1 MSEITAVELGKRIK
15 QERLRKGLTLK
26 EIEAK
31 VGISATHVSEIERG
45 RTSPTVGALSKIA
58 TALDTKMS
66 LLVDLRIPPA
76 VAHTTPKDRAP
87 FQLKVGNVSVEPL
100 FPFQAGPE
108 VSLFLLQVP
117 VGEKDAEF
125 LKAAAGEVFLTS
137 MKGILEVSLGGERF
151 ILKEGDSLHFVVK
164 KDQHIE
170 NIGESVA
177 RLFVAVSPRMA
188 I

>member
-58 TALDTKMS
+58 AALDTKMS
-66 LLVDLRIPPA
+66 LLVDLRVPPA
-76 VAHTTPKDRAP
+76 IAHTSPVDRAP
-87 FQLKVGNVSVEPL
+87 FQMKIGPVTVEPL
-100 FPFQAGPE
+100 FPFQSGPE
-108 VSLFLLQVP
+108 VSLFLLSVP
-117 VGEKDAEF
+117 PGERDSEF
-125 LKAAAGEVFLTS
+125 LKAAAGEVFMTS
-137 MKGILEVSLGGERF
+137 MKGILEVALNGDRF
-151 ILKEGDSLHFVVK
+151 ILKEGDSLHFVVR
-164 KDQHIE
+164 KDQTIE

-177 RLFVAVSPRMA
+177 RLFVAVSPRMS

>member
-15 QERLRKGLTLK
+15 QERLRKQLTLK
-26 EIEAK
+26 DIEAK

-58 TALDTKMS
+58 AALDTKMS

-76 VAHTTPKDRAP
+76 VAHTSPKDRAP
-87 FQLKVGNVSVEPL
+87 YQIKIGHVTAEPL
-100 FPFQAGPE
+100 FPFLAGPE
-108 VSLFLLQVP
+108 VSLFLLQLQP
-117 VGEKDAEF
+117 GEKDSDF
-125 LKAAAGEVFLTS
+125 LRAAAGEVFLTS
-137 MKGILEVSLGGERF
+137 LKGILEVTLGAERF

-164 KDQHIE
+164 PDSVME
-170 NIGESVA
+170 NIGESPA
-177 RLFVAVSPRMA
+177 RVFVAVSPRMA

>member
-1 MSEITAVELGKRIK
+1 MTETAATELGKRIK

-58 TALDTKMS
+58 AALDTKMS

-76 VAHTTPKDRAP
+76 VAHTSLEDRAP
-87 FQLKVGNVSVEPL
+87 FQMKIGNISVEPL

-108 VSLFLLQVP
+108 VSLFLLHVP
-117 VGEKDAEF
+117 AGEKDTEF

-137 MKGILEVSLGGERF
+137 MKGILEVALNGERF

-164 KDQHIE
+164 KDQSLE
-170 NIGESVA
+170 NIGESA
-177 RLFVAVSPRMA
+177 AKLFAAVLPRMA